1 MSLLIPDSGLL
12 FWMLLVFGVVVF
24 VLAKYGF
31 PVIIKMVEDRKAF
44 IDESLL
50 MAEKARTELESVKTE
65 GEKILENAR
74 KEHMSIIY
82 DANSIK
88 DSIINEAKTK
98 ALIEA
103 NKIIEDARIQ
113 IKSESEE
120 AMKDIRRQVAVLSVD
135 VAEKVLR
142 EKLANNQAQEK
153 MMERLMSEINISK
166 S

>member
-31 PVIIKMVEDRKAF
+31 PVIVKMVENRKAY

-50 MAEKARTELESVKTE
+50 MAEKARVELESVKTE
-65 GEKILENAR
+65 SEKILDDAR
-74 KEHMSIIY
+74 KEHLSIIN
-82 DANSIK
+82 DATVIR

-98 ALIEA
+98 ALVEA
-103 NKIIEDARIQ
+103 NKLIDDARVQ
-113 IKSESEE
+113 INSEKEE
-120 AMKDIRRQVAVLSVD
+120 AIKDIRRQVAALSVEI
-135 VAEKVLR
+135 AEKLLKK
-142 EKLANNQAQEK
+142 ELNSQSAQED
-153 MMERLMSEINISK
+153 MINRLIDEINISK

>member
-31 PVIIKMVEDRKAF
+31 PVILKMVDERKAY

-50 MAEKARTELESVKTE
+50 MAEKARLELENVKTE
-65 GEKILENAR
+65 GLQILENAR
-74 KEHMSIIY
+74 KEHTAIMNEAAALKESL
-82 DANSIK
+82 IK
-88 DSIINEAKTK
+88 DAKFK
-98 ALIEA
+98 ALQEA
-103 NKIIEDARIQ
+103 NKMI
-113 IKSESEE
+113 EE
-120 AMKDIRRQVAVLSVD
+120 ARVQIGSEKEEAIRDIRRQVAALSVD

-142 EKLANNQAQEK
+142 NKLVDTDAQVG
-153 MMERLMSEINISK
+153 MIDRLLDEINISK